1 MWYLEDNKLIMDEQ
15 AGFLQH
21 RSTEDQIAYISQGVE
36 EGFQKQ
42 HHTVVI
48 WVDME
53 KAFDKVWREGL
64 IMKLLD
70 A

>member
-1 MWYLEDNKLIMDEQ
+1 MWYLEENKLIMDEQ
-15 AGFLQH
+15 AGFRQH
-21 RSTEDQIAYISQGVE
+21 RSTEDQIAYISQVVE

-53 KAFDKVWREGL
+53 KASTRSGEKD
-64 IMKLLD
+64 
-70 A
+70 